1 MDESVDRLSIRDH
14 LERLMPA
21 GGRGRRL
28 VGWGVVAWT
37 GIGAAIVLY
46 ALAKALSR
54 LANVFP
60 YLVVAAMV
68 VFVLNPLV
76 RKLVAWGLARR
87 LAATIVFAAAVM
99 LVVGLVDLLVPII
112 IHQSQS
118 LVGSAPG
125 LVRKG
130 GNLFD
135 GLTRSHD
142 PVLHRIGMSIQTWL
156 HDHAGNAPKAL
167 NTLTAAGLKLAH
179 VGIVLVLGGFLGF
192 LLLLSLPE
200 TTRGILAMVPPGSR
214 DAWAA
219 PLDEVRRIVSGYVRA
234 RLIVSAAV
242 GLIATIGL
250 FLVHLQFWLIL
261 GIVVGV
267 ANLVPML
274 GSWIGGAPV
283 ALVAI
288 LTRPPSFLFVVLAV
302 VVFAHVID
310 GYILSPIIL
319 KETTNLHPVVILLAV
334 ILGAELLGFWGI
346 LAAIP
351 VAGVIHFFLRESVF
365 PRMLGTA
372 PPAPPPPAGEPAI
385 GVSG

>member
-14 LERLMPA
+14 LERLMPT

-76 RKLVAWGLARR
+76 RKLVAWGLPRR
-87 LAATIVFAAAVM
+87 LAVTIVFAAAVM

-288 LTRPPSFLFVVLAV
+288 LTKPPSFLFVVLAV

-334 ILGAELLGFWGI
+334 VLGAELLGFWGI

-365 PRMLGTA
+365 PRMLGAA
-372 PPAPPPPAGEPAI
+372 PPAPPPPDGEPAI

>member
-76 RKLVAWGLARR
+76 RKLVAWGLPRR

-288 LTRPPSFLFVVLAV
+288 LTRSPSFLFVVLAV

-334 ILGAELLGFWGI
+334 VLGAELLGFWGI

-372 PPAPPPPAGEPAI
+372 PPASPPPAGEPAI
-385 GVSG
+385 GVPG